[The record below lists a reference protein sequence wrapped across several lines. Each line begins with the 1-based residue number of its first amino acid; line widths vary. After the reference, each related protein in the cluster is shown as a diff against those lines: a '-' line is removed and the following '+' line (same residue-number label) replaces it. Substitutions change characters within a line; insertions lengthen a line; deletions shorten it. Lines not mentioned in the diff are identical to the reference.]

1 MDLFD
6 QYLFD
11 ELAAMYAK
19 KNLSADE
26 QEELYIR
33 FGNLDHLEQVH
44 PYLYAMRF
52 FGWGVPAEPDK
63 VLKELKRMKELSGD
77 DPVLTG
83 LYEDLLLSA
92 GKGNASSRE
101 NLKKAADL
109 GYSNVH
115 LKTKTSLP
123 NTPSSV
129 LGKNGP
135 EHEAKPAA
143 KPEPK
148 PAARTVPEK
157 PKEVPKVVV
166 KKIEFE
172 SQGRIANAFD
182 TMDVDYLCAKVHVE
196 PADVP
201 RKIVVT
207 SRIYTSAGKPQS
219 DEIVNDFTLN
229 PGSRWFKTKGWGSKN
244 VGSYPAGK
252 YRWVIRISD
261 TGFESE
267 NTFEI
272 LAHGAVS
279 EVRVKKVAL
288 FASKL
293 SGALS
298 ADTERYQTSFSAR
311 TLECLYAKAEIY
323 EPGRDIRV
331 KSTLKMENLD
341 TGSVFHEVNY
351 IHEVKH
357 NYVSIWK
364 GVGYDQPGK
373 WKAGHYRYTWT
384 LGSSKFEGT
393 FTVT

>member
-19 KNLSADE
+19 KNLTGDE
-26 QEELYIR
+26 QTELYIR

-52 FGWGVPAEPDK
+52 FGWGVAAEPDK
-63 VLKELKRMKELSGD
+63 VLKELKRMKELSDD
-77 DPVLTG
+77 DPLLTG

-101 NLKKAADL
+101 NLKKAADR
-109 GYSNVH
+109 GYSGVY

-123 NTPSSV
+123 NTAASV
-129 LGKNGP
+129 PGIKNQP
-135 EHEAKPAA
+135 KPAA

-148 PAARTVPEK
+148 PAVKAVPEK

-172 SQGRIANAFD
+172 SQGIIAEAFD
-182 TMDVDYLCAKVHVE
+182 TQDVDYLCAKVYVE

-207 SRIYTSAGKPQS
+207 SRIYTSAGKAQS

-229 PGSRWFKTKGWGSKN
+229 PGSSWFKTTGWGSKT
-244 VGSYPAGK
+244 VGNYPAGK
-252 YRWVIRISD
+252 YRWVIKISD
-261 TGFESE
+261 SGLESG

-272 LAHGAVS
+272 LAHSALS
-279 EVRVKKVAL
+279 QVRVKKVAL

-298 ADTERYQTSFSAR
+298 ADTDRYQTSFSAK
-311 TLECLYAKAEIY
+311 TLECLYVKAEIY

-331 KSTLKMENLD
+331 KARLKIDNLD
-341 TGSVFHEVNY
+341 TGNVFHEVNY
-351 IHEVKH
+351 IHDAKY

-364 GVGYDQPGK
+364 GVGYSQPGK
-373 WKAGHYRYTWT
+373 WKPGRYHYTWT